1 MFFFCDMSS
10 LAMSRYGGPLTTT
23 SLLFPQAAGAER
35 AAPPAERGA
44 EGPAAAEQQ
53 AAAAERADL
62 PTL

>member
-1 MFFFCDMSS
+1 MEKKIYFINKKTIEF
-10 LAMSRYGGPLTTT
+10 A
-23 SLLFPQAAGAER
+23 LLVWFPQAAGIER

-62 PTL
+62 PAL

>member
-1 MFFFCDMSS
+1 
-10 LAMSRYGGPLTTT
+10 MSRYGGPLTTT